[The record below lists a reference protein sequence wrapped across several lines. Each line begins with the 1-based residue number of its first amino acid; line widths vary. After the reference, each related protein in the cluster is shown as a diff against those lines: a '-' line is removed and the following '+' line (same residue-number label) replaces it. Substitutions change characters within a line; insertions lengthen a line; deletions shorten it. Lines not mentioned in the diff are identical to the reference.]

1 MMRPTS
7 NPRCRDCRFSCATC
21 RWRSQRVR
29 LGELRPGHDVL
40 DMDNPRVVEA
50 LFTRPAGDLGDAMD
64 RGDERCDAV
73 RDDPGLYGSYDNL
86 RD

>member
-7 NPRCRDCRFSCATC
+7 NPRCRGCRFSCATC
-21 RWRSQRVR
+21 RWLNRQNT
-29 LGELRPGHDVL
+29 LGRAPL
-40 DMDNPRVVEA
+40 DMADPRVVDA

-64 RGDERCDAV
+64 AELDRGDERCDQM
-73 RDDPGLYGSYDNL
+73 REDPDLYDNP